1 MKMAAPHWCESQMHD
16 HTTRKAAV
24 SARRRTCR
32 GGGRRGRFG
41 CHRHGFGSRSQLR
54 FPTAQKVSE
63 GDFRTKLINN
73 LKPALD
79 KAVTDK
85 KLTADQETA
94 ILNRLKTGPLPLW
107 NAHTPKPKPAT
118 SATPSA
124 P

>member
-1 MKMAAPHWCESQMHD
+1 
-16 HTTRKAAV
+16 
-24 SARRRTCR
+24 
-32 GGGRRGRFG
+32 
-41 CHRHGFGSRSQLR
+41 
-54 FPTAQKVSE
+54 
-63 GDFRTKLINN
+63 